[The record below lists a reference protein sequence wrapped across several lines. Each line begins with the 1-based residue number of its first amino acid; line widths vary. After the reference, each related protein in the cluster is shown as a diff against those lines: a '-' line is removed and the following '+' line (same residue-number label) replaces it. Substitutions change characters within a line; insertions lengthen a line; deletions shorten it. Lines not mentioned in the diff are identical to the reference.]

1 MSYHPFVLQDTRAK
15 LFTPQKRFYNVLLLS
30 LNYLLILCL
39 SESLLYYSEN
49 NPSGLGVKKES
60 DILVVTLNTNHL
72 IENNWLICALIIHK
86 SKYKNVGIVILSLVN
101 ACICSCWAQGK
112 LGILALLDMKL
123 TMVLQFNSY
132 NN

>member
-72 IENNWLICALIIHK
+72 IENN
-86 SKYKNVGIVILSLVN
+86 
-101 ACICSCWAQGK
+101 
-112 LGILALLDMKL
+112 
-123 TMVLQFNSY
+123 
-132 NN
+132 